1 MILFKKKKKKLW
13 RSRPKPRRSKFTFLK
28 RKNGAVNVFKKI
40 IAAELVFFVVYFLF
54 FSDFFLIKNIEING
68 NKSINSDDVKSA
80 AINEMSAPEF
90 GFIPGNN
97 FLFNKNEKIKS
108 ALIKEFS
115 EIKSVEVKKSFPNIL
130 EIEII
135 EKEPT
140 VIWCRF
146 NDCYYVDNSG
156 IVFARANDNSNINNG
171 EKIIKI
177 IEEEIIKEEEI
188 TEELVKK
195 EEIKKEK
202 EIKKEEEIKIKEEE
216 IKSSPPDKGGL
227 GGVNPIKINDKI
239 SDSDFIDFALDIDKE
254 IRYNTQLKI
263 KFYKTKGT
271 YTRELIAYTD
281 RNIRLYFNTME
292 DANLQVEHL
301 KDFLLKGVNK
311 NEIDNLEYIYFK
323 AGRKIFYK

>member
-13 RSRPKPRRSKFTFLK
+13 RSRPRPRRSKFTFLK

-40 IAAELVFFVVYFLF
+40 IAAGLVFFVVYFLF

-68 NKSINSDDVKSA
+68 NKSINSDDIKSV

-97 FLFNKNEKIKS
+97 FLFDKNEKIKS

-156 IVFARANDNSNINNG
+156 IIFARANNNSNINNG

-195 EEIKKEK
+195 EE
-202 EIKKEEEIKIKEEE
+202 EIKKEEEV
-216 IKSSPPDKGGL
+216 KSSSPDKGGL
-227 GGVNPIKINDKI
+227 GKVNPLKINDKI